1 MSWLKQLFCKHKYT
15 QVANIPCTFTS
26 NGVKIKVPIFC
37 YECSKCGHRYVIK
50 EADCFYCYSVNCKI
64 KLWLKHQIDM

>member
-50 EADCFYCYSVNCKI
+50 EADCFY
-64 KLWLKHQIDM
+64 